1 MAALPVLNPFAVA
14 LAAQTLRDATS
25 ASSSPSSLPTPQP
38 SAATGTSPA
47 AATVAPRRR
56 IEDWS
61 ESRAVWTMRLGNIFN
76 SLFLC
81 IASIATFFISGAT
94 PAPSTFARYIL
105 SGYLFF
111 LGILLLSVDLNIAS
125 LRQRTRRNFGFL
137 FTYVG
142 RAVYILL

>member
-25 ASSSPSSLPTPQP
+25 ASSSPSSLPVPRP
-38 SAATGTSPA
+38 SAAPV
-47 AATVAPRRR
+47 ATPPRRR
-56 IEDWS
+56 IEEWS

-76 SLFLC
+76 ALFLC
-81 IASIATFFISGAT
+81 TASIATFFISGPT

-111 LGILLLSVDLNIAS
+111 LGMLLLSVDLNIES
-125 LRQRTRRNFGFL
+125 LRQRTRRNYGFL